1 MRPLEDPQLIWD
13 QLYELI
19 PSEKIVAG
27 IMGYFMR
34 ESGFKAD
41 AIAGWYLTPNTD
53 RCGKFVK
60 EINKGLKDKS
70 TKDQFV
76 KDSHNAGGYGIGQW
90 YTEKYLE
97 DLYDFLSENSKSIG
111 DLEAQCKFTVE
122 SMKAN
127 EKLWK
132 LLEEAKT
139 AEQCA
144 KWIGI
149 YYDGA
154 SEAGIAVMEEYAKE
168 FYRDLA

>member
-1 MRPLEDPQLIWD
+1 MRPFEDPQLIWD
-13 QLYELI
+13 YLHEFI
-19 PSEKIVAG
+19 SSDEIVAG

-34 ESGFKAD
+34 ESGFKAN
-41 AIAGWYLTPNTD
+41 AIAGWYLNSKID

-60 EINKGLKDKS
+60 EINKGLKDGS
-70 TKDQFV
+70 TRDEFV
-76 KDSHNAGGYGIGQW
+76 TSAHNAGGYGIGQW

-97 DLYDFLSENSKSIG
+97 ELYDFLQENSKSID
-111 DLEAQCKFTVE
+111 DLKVQCEFTVE
-122 SMKAN
+122 NMKAN

-144 KWIGI
+144 RWIGI
-149 YYDGA
+149 YYDGS
-154 SEAGIAVMEEYAKE
+154 SEEGVGVMMEYAKE